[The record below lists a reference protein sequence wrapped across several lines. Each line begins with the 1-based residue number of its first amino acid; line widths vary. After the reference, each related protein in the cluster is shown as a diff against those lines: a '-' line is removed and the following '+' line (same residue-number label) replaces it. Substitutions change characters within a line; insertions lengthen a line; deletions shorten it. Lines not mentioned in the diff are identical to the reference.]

1 MSDREIILGCLQN
14 DLNSQKAL
22 FDKYANSMKALC
34 LRYLNNEQDAED
46 VLQDGFII
54 VFTKLKDFKFSGSLK
69 NWIGRIMVN
78 LSLQTIK
85 KNKKLR
91 FDEIDSKFDSIK
103 SEPGIVSKLEEKDLM
118 NLLAKLPV
126 GYRTVFNL
134 FVIEGYSHREI
145 GKMLK
150 IGESTSRSQ
159 LTKAKIKLKELIRE
173 YYR

>member
-1 MSDREIILGCLQN
+1 MSDREIISGCLQN

-46 VLQDGFII
+46 VLQDGFIV
-54 VFTKLKDFKFSGSLK
+54 VFTKLQDFKFNGSLK

-78 LSLQTIK
+78 LSLQKIK
-85 KNKKLR
+85 KNKRLR
-91 FDEIDSKFDSIK
+91 FDEIDSKPDLVKNNPDI
-103 SEPGIVSKLEEKDLM
+103 ISKLEEKDLM
-118 NLLAKLPV
+118 DLLAKLPV

-159 LTKAKIKLKELIRE
+159 LTKAKMKLKELIRE